1 MIFPVTDLLDEQSST
16 DWLQRYLHPEGLRC
30 PTCQVTVKH
39 ARKFRTAQHTQL
51 TDYRCL
57 QCETVYNLYSGTVFA
72 HKQLRPRQVIMLL
85 RGICK
90 GEPSTTLAE
99 ENGVSWRTVHELR
112 RTLQRNAY
120 QMLPQTPL
128 PDRDTETDELFQNA
142 GEKRRKTR

>member
-1 MIFPVTDLLDEQSST
+1 MIFPVTKLLDEQSSEK
-16 DWLQRYLHPEGLRC
+16 WLLRHLHPQGLCC
-30 PTCQVTVKH
+30 PACQASLKQ
-39 ARKFRTAQHTQL
+39 ARKFRAARCTKL
-51 TDYRCL
+51 TDYRCTH
-57 QCETVYNLYSGTVFA
+57 CGTVYNLYSGTIFA
-72 HKQLRPRQVIMLL
+72 RKQLRPQQVVMLV

-112 RTLQRNAY
+112 RVLQRNCY